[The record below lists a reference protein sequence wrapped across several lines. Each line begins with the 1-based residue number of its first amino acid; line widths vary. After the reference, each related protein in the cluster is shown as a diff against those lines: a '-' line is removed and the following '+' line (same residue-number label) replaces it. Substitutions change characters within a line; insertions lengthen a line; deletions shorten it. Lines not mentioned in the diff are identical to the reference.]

1 MYQIGLSAGVSAA
14 TARAMQIENGRVAAI
29 EYTVSDESG
38 SRLGGTQS
46 GPISYLHGHGNL
58 VPGLERALVGRAAGD
73 ELAVTLDPAD
83 AFGVRDPALVFDIP
97 KSELPEDVVPARGG
111 VLRITLKGVQRAGR
125 ITKVKLNQVEVDAN
139 HPWADR
145 RVTFSVSVKQV
156 RKASK
161 EELEHGHAHG
171 PGGHH

>member
-1 MYQIGLSAGVSAA
+1 
-14 TARAMQIENGRVAAI
+14 MQIEKDRVAAI
-29 EYTVSDESG
+29 EYTVTDENG
-38 SRLGGTQS
+38 GRLGGTQGS
-46 GPISYLHGHGNL
+46 PISYLHGHGNL

-73 ELAVTLDPAD
+73 ELEVTLEPAD
-83 AFGVRDPALVFDIP
+83 AFGVRDPGLVFELP
-97 KSELPEDVVPARGG
+97 KSELPEDVNPTRGG
-111 VLRITLKGVQRAGR
+111 VLRVTIKGVQRAGR
-125 ITKVKLNQVEVDAN
+125 ITKVKINQVEIDAN

-145 RVTFSVSVKQV
+145 KVTFSVNVKQV